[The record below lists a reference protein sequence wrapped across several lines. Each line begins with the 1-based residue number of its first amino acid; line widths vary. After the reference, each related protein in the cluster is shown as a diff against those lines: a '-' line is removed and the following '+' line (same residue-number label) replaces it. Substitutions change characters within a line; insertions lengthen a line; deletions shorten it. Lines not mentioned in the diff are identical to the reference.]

1 AIDIFMVSLCLL
13 LVLLVLLVRKIIG
26 GREARPHS
34 RPYMAFLDG
43 RRGEMKYMC
52 GGSLVHE
59 HFVLTAAH
67 CSGDQ
72 IMVLLGAHNIHKKEE
87 SWQEIKVHRQI
98 PYPRYKKKTRENDIM
113 LLQLERKANLS
124 EQVGIIRLP
133 QPGEAVKPGS
143 VCGVAG
149 WGQTS
154 VTFGDSSNV
163 LLEIDLEV
171 LGDAICEDHFSCY
184 FDPRSMLCA
193 GDFKGNKSSFQGDS
207 GGPLVCDRV
216 VQGII
221 SWGPDNATPPEVYTK
236 VSRFI
241 PWIKK
246 ELAKLKK
253 PLDIPGFFS

>member
-1 AIDIFMVSLCLL
+1 LSPFLTLMHVWSLPPG
-13 LVLLVLLVRKIIG
+13 KIIG

-59 HFVLTAAH
+59 HFVLTA
-67 CSGDQ
+67 
-72 IMVLLGAHNIHKKEE
+72 
-87 SWQEIKVHRQI
+87 
-98 PYPRYKKKTRENDIM
+98 
-113 LLQLERKANLS
+113 
-124 EQVGIIRLP
+124 
-133 QPGEAVKPGS
+133 
-143 VCGVAG
+143 
-149 WGQTS
+149 
-154 VTFGDSSNV
+154 
-163 LLEIDLEV
+163 
-171 LGDAICEDHFSCY
+171 
-184 FDPRSMLCA
+184 
-193 GDFKGNKSSFQGDS
+193 GDS

>member
-1 AIDIFMVSLCLL
+1 GGPMTLMHVWSLPPG
-13 LVLLVLLVRKIIG
+13 KIIG

-59 HFVLTAAH
+59 HFVLTA
-67 CSGDQ
+67 
-72 IMVLLGAHNIHKKEE
+72 
-87 SWQEIKVHRQI
+87 
-98 PYPRYKKKTRENDIM
+98 
-113 LLQLERKANLS
+113 LERKANLS